1 MLSKISVEEKRERK
15 REEEGEEERE
25 KKEENG
31 VVQLRRR
38 FPL

>member
-1 MLSKISVEEKRERK
+1 MLSKISVEEKMERK
-15 REEEGEEERE
+15 GEEEEERE

-31 VVQLRRR
+31 VVQLRGR